1 MGGLV
6 NYTYVSDAIM
16 CDLLTA
22 KTKLA
27 DVVSFADEY
36 EDVLREALLYDELMR
51 ILNSVAYQDGGGNRA

>member
-1 MGGLV
+1 MGTV
-6 NYTYVSDAIM
+6 NYSWVCDNILR
-16 CDLLTA
+16 DLLTA

-51 ILNSVAYQDGGGNRA
+51 ILNSVAYQEGGGNRA